1 MFERNCEKHHNMFRF
16 KCIVVVYDMLQLSW
30 LWLLICLFQ
39 TDWFNAHQRLC
50 EEKIQVIYHKCGHL
64 APGIWHLAS
73 VWHLV
78 VALLRNHI
86 SSSRRSTK
94 SSLQPLHIQEDL
106 MSNNHLQCHRN
117 LTDQTWF
124 FFIKTE
130 SHNPNLPVKRS
141 LIGIV
146 GHVTSI
152 DETSAGSQPP
162 KRDSPVIVGL
172 WAEFRWKSPLQ
183 GGLWKYNT
191 GKRLYCNVLPD
202 HLRICPTPNAPNP
215 PGMA

>member
-1 MFERNCEKHHNMFRF
+1 MPRNLRRELLEETVGC
-16 KCIVVVYDMLQLSW
+16 LSNA
-30 LWLLICLFQ
+30 LLLYMICWCSFPGFGCLFVCFRL
-39 TDWFNAHQRLC
+39 TGLMHIGCPIQRLC

-86 SSSRRSTK
+86 SSSRRSIK
-94 SSLQPLHIQEDL
+94 SSLQPLHSQEEL

-130 SHNPNLPVKRS
+130 SHSPNLPVKRS

-152 DETSAGSQPP
+152 DETSAGS
-162 KRDSPVIVGL
+162 
-172 WAEFRWKSPLQ
+172 
-183 GGLWKYNT
+183 
-191 GKRLYCNVLPD
+191 
-202 HLRICPTPNAPNP
+202 
-215 PGMA
+215 